1 VGRKLLKIGERVTV
15 GTGISVGPG
24 VSVGPGDSVG
34 TGTVLG
40 ACSGADVVVA
50 SAGVVLGID
59 TGSGA
64 VGLGFSVEAGVGAVL
79 FEPLAGAGF
88 DCLARVTDK
97 LTATMIPTS
106 TSTRAAHTST

>member
-1 VGRKLLKIGERVTV
+1 VGGKALKIGERVTV
-15 GTGISVGPG
+15 GRG

-59 TGSGA
+59 TGSGV
-64 VGLGFSVEAGVGAVL
+64 VGLGFSVEASVGAVM
-79 FEPLAGAGF
+79 FVPLAGAGF